1 MDHYE
6 AAIDSQMEDAQKM
19 QIEKCAYRNCGFLFV
34 DIQFHYW
41 QYHPQH
47 IRPNTN
53 QAGMID
59 EKDTEDK
66 LQEVQVPCEESDQVE
81 DRDSGKTLD
90 YQTVK
95 QDKVNDH
102 MDDRSLKLSTQTC
115 LGKQKPLLQQNMD
128 YRNP

>member
-1 MDHYE
+1 MQVDLPAHTNDSSKGIESGNIEVDGYGQYE
-6 AAIDSQMEDAQKM
+6 AAIDSQVEDAQKM

-59 EKDTEDK
+59 KKDTEDK
-66 LQEVQVPCEESDQVE
+66 LQEVQVPCQKSD
-81 DRDSGKTLD
+81 
-90 YQTVK
+90 
-95 QDKVNDH
+95 
-102 MDDRSLKLSTQTC
+102 
-115 LGKQKPLLQQNMD
+115 
-128 YRNP
+128 